1 MMRGRKGVKKRV
13 RTILIGII
21 IIVFVYLQWGRD
33 VQVYNSHI
41 GENKNYCSEDI
52 TIIANKI
59 WIIDKEKFAHDM
71 VQKSIDNSFKEVKFS
86 YDLRQPNELCITVY
100 TNTLRYW
107 LSESDFIV
115 CFTQAENGE
124 YNILDNPE
132 KFIMSIE

>member
-1 MMRGRKGVKKRV
+1 MKSRERDV
-13 RTILIGII
+13 LIGMIL
-21 IIVFVYLQWGRD
+21 IVFVIGYLQWGRD
-33 VQVYNSHI
+33 VKVCDSCI
-41 GENKNYCSEDI
+41 RKNEDYCSEDI

-59 WIIDKEKFAHDM
+59 WIINKEKFANDM

-100 TNTLRYW
+100 TNNRRYW
-107 LSESDFIV
+107 LGESDFIV
-115 CFTQAENGE
+115 GFTQAENGQ